1 MDAVRRRSGRLAW
14 LLAALFLFLPL
25 AAATAAPG
33 ADPAQ
38 SGDLPTLTQPVNDFA
53 GVIDAASAAEMDRA
67 IRSLQAA
74 TGDVVVV
81 VTIPTFA
88 PYGDIRE
95 YAVKLF
101 ENNGQG
107 IGQKGKDNGLLVL
120 LAVRDRK
127 VWIEVGYGLE
137 EFITDGFS
145 GETSREF
152 MAPAFSRG
160 QYGQGLAAGV
170 TRIIGRIA
178 EGRNVTL
185 KGVPP
190 PAPVHR
196 SRGGGLPLWV
206 ILVGIV
212 VMMVVSAFSSRGG
225 PGGPSSRYR
234 SGWGGSGWSGWS
246 SGIGS
251 FGGGF
256 GGGGGGGFGGG
267 FGGFGGGGSGGGG
280 GGASW

>member
-1 MDAVRRRSGRLAW
+1 MDAVRRRPGRLAW
-14 LLAALFLFLPL
+14 LLAAMFLLLPL
-25 AAATAAPG
+25 STATAEPRVE
-33 ADPAQ
+33 PAQ
-38 SGDLPTLTQPVNDFA
+38 AADLPTLTQPVNDFA
-53 GVIDAASAAEMDRA
+53 GVIDSASAAAMDRA
-67 IRSLQAA
+67 IRSLADA

-81 VTIPTFA
+81 VTIPTFS

-101 ENNGQG
+101 ENHGQG

-137 EFITDGFS
+137 EFITDGYS

-152 MAPAFSRG
+152 MAPAFRRG
-160 QYGQGLAAGV
+160 QYGEGLAAGV

-178 EGRNVTL
+178 EARHVALT
-185 KGVPP
+185 GVPP
-190 PAPVHR
+190 PAPVRR
-196 SRGGGLPLWV
+196 SRGGGIPLWV
-206 ILVGIV
+206 IVIGIV
-212 VMMVVSAFSSRGG
+212 LMMVVSAFSSRGG
-225 PGGPSSRYR
+225 PGFPSSGYR
-234 SGWGGSGWSGWS
+234 RGWGGGGWSGWN
-246 SGIGS
+246 SGIGP

-267 FGGFGGGGSGGGG
+267 FGGFGGGSSGGGG

>member
-1 MDAVRRRSGRLAW
+1 MDAVRRRRGRLAS
-14 LLAALFLFLPL
+14 LLAAIFLLVPL
-25 AAATAAPG
+25 TTAAAEPRV
-33 ADPAQ
+33 DPAQ
-38 SGDLPTLTQPVNDFA
+38 AADLPTLTQPVNDFA
-53 GVIDAASAAEMDRA
+53 GVIDTASAAAMDGA
-67 IRSLQAA
+67 IRSLAGA

-101 ENNGQG
+101 ENHGQG

-137 EFITDGFS
+137 EFITDGYS

-152 MAPAFSRG
+152 MAPAFRRG
-160 QYGQGLAAGV
+160 EYGQGLAAGV

-178 EGRNVTL
+178 EGRHVTL
-185 KGVPP
+185 KDVPP
-190 PAPVHR
+190 PAQLHGSR
-196 SRGGGLPLWV
+196 SGGLPFWV
-206 ILVGIV
+206 IVVGIV
-212 VMMVVSAFSSRGG
+212 LMMIVSAFSSRGG
-225 PGGPSSRYR
+225 PGFPSSGYR
-234 SGWGGSGWSGWS
+234 RGWGGGGWSGWN

-251 FGGGF
+251 F